1 MEQNT
6 ESNLDFKNK
15 LINFYNLNKVK
26 VYISI
31 IIFVIILII
40 VSFINYQSEKKN
52 KLIAER
58 YVQAGLFLASN
69 KKDIARDLY
78 EEIILSKNNFYSIL
92 ALNTIIEKDLISSN
106 EKILDYFK
114 TLEETSLTKENYDL
128 VILKKALYL
137 IKTSDI
143 EKGKNL
149 LQILIDKN
157 SNLKKIAQELIE
169 E

>member
-1 MEQNT
+1 MDQDT
-6 ESNLDFKNK
+6 ESKLDFKNK
-15 LINFYNLNKVK
+15 LINFYKLNKVK

-31 IIFVIILII
+31 IILLITLVI
-40 VSFINYQSEKKN
+40 VSFMNYQSERKN

-69 KKDIARDLY
+69 KKDNARDIY

-106 EKILDYFK
+106 EKILGYFK

-143 EKGKNL
+143 KNGKNL

>member
-31 IIFVIILII
+31 IIFIIILII

-69 KKDIARDLY
+69 KKDSARDLY

-137 IKTSDI
+137 IKTSNI

>member
-1 MEQNT
+1 MDQDT
-6 ESNLDFKNK
+6 ESKLDFKNK
-15 LINFYNLNKVK
+15 LINFYKFNKVK

-31 IIFVIILII
+31 IILLITLVI
-40 VSFINYQSEKKN
+40 VSFINYQSERNN

-69 KKDIARDLY
+69 KKDSARDIY

-106 EKILDYFK
+106 EKILGYFK

-128 VILKKALYL
+128 VIFKKALYL

-143 EKGKNL
+143 ENGKNL

>member
-1 MEQNT
+1 MDQDT
-6 ESNLDFKNK
+6 ESKLDFKNK
-15 LINFYNLNKVK
+15 LINFYKLNKVK

-31 IIFVIILII
+31 IILLITLVI
-40 VSFINYQSEKKN
+40 VSFINYQSERKN

-69 KKDIARDLY
+69 KKDNARDIY

-106 EKILDYFK
+106 EKILGYFK

-143 EKGKNL
+143 KNGKNL

>member
-1 MEQNT
+1 M
-6 ESNLDFKNK
+6 
-15 LINFYNLNKVK
+15 
-26 VYISI
+26 
-31 IIFVIILII
+31 
-40 VSFINYQSEKKN
+40 
-52 KLIAER
+52 
-58 YVQAGLFLASN
+58 QAGLFLASN